1 MKRIF
6 LTALFPLMTAL
17 PLFSESVTVTLDG
30 SDFLSAVS
38 VRKPQGN
45 RDAVT
50 IPESVVEPGDDVDL
64 LIHFDA
70 DEEVPQ
76 GNYRLINGSIIT
88 SADDKK
94 AGNASGRFYIDQSA
108 LSLQPLT
115 NALFASKNEPGSF
128 TIRFF
133 IKPTVVENNEIL
145 IYWSNTTQNGDRF
158 DYQSV
163 ICGIEDRRLVWSFE
177 RLFKNAAPQIEIK
190 GKSKIKA
197 GEWSFHSLSYN
208 RDLNFLEYSM
218 NGRAEQI
225 VYLSPEGSESEID
238 TPPIIG
244 SRPYSVLTVCR
255 RFSGKM
261 DELMILNQA
270 TDSAAVP
277 QLLKDEGRILFRCV
291 DTGYSNSLIENIVTD
306 VQTEGNSAV
315 NGYFRISEN
324 RLDSIR
330 WNEAKI
336 DDSDG
341 YFSEN
346 EWIPFRS
353 NDFPQNVR
361 GRYLQVAVQLLPD
374 TIDGISPQFK
384 SADVVYEPNL
394 PPLPP
399 IALTAIAGN
408 EAVTLD
414 WIPAVDIRTRGYRI
428 SYGTAPGRYTDF
440 IDINNPPFT
449 PNRHQQ
455 FTITGLQNDVLY
467 YFSVQSFDDAP
478 VRQYGEFS
486 DEISARPGLIHKQ
499 P

>member
-6 LTALFPLMTAL
+6 LTALFPLAAL
-17 PLFSESVTVTLDG
+17 PLFSETLTVTLDG

-38 VRKPQGN
+38 VREPQTD
-45 RDAVT
+45 RQAATV
-50 IPESVVEPGDDVDL
+50 PESLIGPEDDVDL
-64 LIHFDA
+64 LIRFDA
-70 DEEVPQ
+70 DGEAPE
-76 GNYRLINGSIIT
+76 GNYRLIDGTVVT

-94 AGNASGRFYIDQSA
+94 AGAASGRFYVDQSA

-115 NALFASKNEPGSF
+115 KAVFASENEPGSF

-145 IYWSNTTQNGDRF
+145 IYWSNTIQNGGRF

-163 ICGIEDRRLVWSFE
+163 ICGIEDRRLVWNFE
-177 RLFKNAAPQIEIK
+177 RLFKNAAPQIEVK

-218 NGRAEQI
+218 NGRAERI
-225 VYLSPEGSESEID
+225 IYLSPEGSESGID
-238 TPPIIG
+238 TPPVTG
-244 SRPYSVLTVCR
+244 SRPHSVLTVCR

-270 TDSAAVP
+270 TDSPAVP
-277 QLLKDEGRILFRCV
+277 QLLKDEGRILFRCI

-306 VQTEGNSAV
+306 FRTDGNSAV
-315 NGYFRISEN
+315 NGYFRISES

-336 DDSDG
+336 DGSDG
-341 YFSEN
+341 YFN
-346 EWIPFRS
+346 GNGWIPFRS
-353 NDFPQNVR
+353 DDFPQNVR

-374 TIDGISPQFK
+374 TVEGISPQFK

-399 IALTAIAGN
+399 IALTATAGN
-408 EAVTLD
+408 GAVTLD

-440 IDINNPPFT
+440 TDIENPPFT

-455 FTITGLQNDVLY
+455 FTVTGLRNDVLY
-467 YFSVQSFDDAP
+467 YFSVQAFDGAP

-486 DEISARPGLIHKQ
+486 EEISARPGLIHKQ

>member
-6 LTALFPLMTAL
+6 LTALFPLAAL
-17 PLFSESVTVTLDG
+17 PLFSETLTVTLDG

-38 VRKPQGN
+38 VREPQTD
-45 RDAVT
+45 RQAATV
-50 IPESVVEPGDDVDL
+50 PESLIGPEDDVDL
-64 LIHFDA
+64 LIRFDA
-70 DEEVPQ
+70 DGEAPE
-76 GNYRLINGSIIT
+76 GNYRLIDGTVVT

-94 AGNASGRFYIDQSA
+94 AGAASGRFYVDQSA

-115 NALFASKNEPGSF
+115 KAVFASENEPGSF

-145 IYWSNTTQNGDRF
+145 IYWSNTIQNGGRF

-163 ICGIEDRRLVWSFE
+163 ICGIEDRRLVWNFE
-177 RLFKNAAPQIEIK
+177 RLFKNAAPQIEVK

-218 NGRAEQI
+218 NGRAERI
-225 VYLSPEGSESEID
+225 VYLSPEGSESGID
-238 TPPIIG
+238 TPPVTG
-244 SRPYSVLTVCR
+244 SRPHSVLTVCR

-270 TDSAAVP
+270 TDSPAVP
-277 QLLKDEGRILFRCV
+277 QLLKDEGRILFRCI

-306 VQTEGNSAV
+306 FRTDGNSAV
-315 NGYFRISEN
+315 NGYFRISES

-336 DDSDG
+336 DGSDG
-341 YFSEN
+341 YFN
-346 EWIPFRS
+346 GNGWIPFRS
-353 NDFPQNVR
+353 DDFPQNVR

-374 TIDGISPQFK
+374 TVEGISPQFK

-440 IDINNPPFT
+440 IDINNDSTGSFPKKFPPG
-449 PNRHQQ
+449 R
-455 FTITGLQNDVLY
+455 G
-467 YFSVQSFDDAP
+467 
-478 VRQYGEFS
+478 
-486 DEISARPGLIHKQ
+486 
-499 P
+499 

>member
-6 LTALFPLMTAL
+6 LTALFPLAAL
-17 PLFSESVTVTLDG
+17 PLFSETLTVTLDG

-38 VRKPQGN
+38 VREPQTD
-45 RDAVT
+45 RQAATV
-50 IPESVVEPGDDVDL
+50 PESLIGPEDDVDL
-64 LIHFDA
+64 LIRFDA
-70 DEEVPQ
+70 DGEAPE
-76 GNYRLINGSIIT
+76 GNYRLIDGTVVT

-94 AGNASGRFYIDQSA
+94 AGAASGRFYVDQSA

-115 NALFASKNEPGSF
+115 KAVFASENEPGSF

-145 IYWSNTTQNGDRF
+145 IYWSNTIQNGGRF

-163 ICGIEDRRLVWSFE
+163 ICGIEDRRLVWNFE
-177 RLFKNAAPQIEIK
+177 RLFKNAAPQIEVK

-218 NGRAEQI
+218 NGRAERI
-225 VYLSPEGSESEID
+225 VYLSPEGSESGID
-238 TPPIIG
+238 TPPVTG
-244 SRPYSVLTVCR
+244 SRPHSVLTVCR

-270 TDSAAVP
+270 TDSPAVP
-277 QLLKDEGRILFRCV
+277 QLLKDEGRILFRCI

-306 VQTEGNSAV
+306 FRTDGNSAV
-315 NGYFRISEN
+315 NGYFRISES

-336 DDSDG
+336 DGSDG
-341 YFSEN
+341 YFN
-346 EWIPFRS
+346 GNGWIPFRS
-353 NDFPQNVR
+353 DDFPQNVR

-374 TIDGISPQFK
+374 TIEGISPQFK

-399 IALTAIAGN
+399 IALTATAGN
-408 EAVTLD
+408 GAVTLD

-440 IDINNPPFT
+440 TDIENPPFT

-455 FTITGLQNDVLY
+455 FTVTGLRNDVLY
-467 YFSVQSFDDAP
+467 YFSVQAFDGAP

-486 DEISARPGLIHKQ
+486 EEISARPGLIHKQ

>member
-6 LTALFPLMTAL
+6 LTALFPLAAL
-17 PLFSESVTVTLDG
+17 PLFSETLTVTLDG

-38 VRKPQGN
+38 VREPQTD
-45 RDAVT
+45 RQAATV
-50 IPESVVEPGDDVDL
+50 PESLIGPEDDVDL
-64 LIHFDA
+64 LIRFDA
-70 DEEVPQ
+70 DGEAPE
-76 GNYRLINGSIIT
+76 GNYRLIDGTVVT

-94 AGNASGRFYIDQSA
+94 AGAASGRFYVDQSA

-115 NALFASKNEPGSF
+115 KAVFASENEPGSF

-145 IYWSNTTQNGDRF
+145 IYWSNTIQNGGRF

-163 ICGIEDRRLVWSFE
+163 ICGIEDRRLVWNFE
-177 RLFKNAAPQIEIK
+177 RLFKNAAPQIEVK

-218 NGRAEQI
+218 NGRAERI
-225 VYLSPEGSESEID
+225 VYLSPEGSESGID
-238 TPPIIG
+238 TPPVTG
-244 SRPYSVLTVCR
+244 SRPHSVLTVCR

-270 TDSAAVP
+270 TDSPAVP
-277 QLLKDEGRILFRCV
+277 QLLKDEGRILFRCI

-306 VQTEGNSAV
+306 FRTDGNSAV
-315 NGYFRISEN
+315 NGYFRISES

-336 DDSDG
+336 DGSDG
-341 YFSEN
+341 YFN
-346 EWIPFRS
+346 GNGWIPFRS
-353 NDFPQNVR
+353 DDFPQNVR

-374 TIDGISPQFK
+374 TVEGISPQFK

-408 EAVTLD
+408 GAVTLD

-440 IDINNPPFT
+440 TDIENPPFT

-455 FTITGLQNDVLY
+455 FTVTGLRNDVLY
-467 YFSVQSFDDAP
+467 YFSVQAFDGAP

-486 DEISARPGLIHKQ
+486 EEISARPGLIHKQ

>member
-6 LTALFPLMTAL
+6 LTALFPLAAL
-17 PLFSESVTVTLDG
+17 PLFSETLTVTLDG

-38 VRKPQGN
+38 VREPQTN
-45 RDAVT
+45 RQAATV
-50 IPESVVEPGDDVDL
+50 PESLIGPEDDVDL
-64 LIHFDA
+64 LIRFDA
-70 DEEVPQ
+70 DGEAPE
-76 GNYRLINGSIIT
+76 GNYRLIDGTVVT

-94 AGNASGRFYIDQSA
+94 AGAASGRFYVDQSA

-115 NALFASKNEPGSF
+115 KAVFASENEPGSF

-145 IYWSNTTQNGDRF
+145 IYWSNTIQNGGRF

-163 ICGIEDRRLVWSFE
+163 ICGIEDRRLVWNFE
-177 RLFKNAAPQIEIK
+177 RLFKNAAPQIEVK

-218 NGRAEQI
+218 NGRAERI
-225 VYLSPEGSESEID
+225 VYLSPEGSESGID
-238 TPPIIG
+238 TPPVTG
-244 SRPYSVLTVCR
+244 SRPHSVLTVCR

-270 TDSAAVP
+270 TDSPAVP
-277 QLLKDEGRILFRCV
+277 QLLKDEGRILFRCI

-306 VQTEGNSAV
+306 FRTDGNSAV
-315 NGYFRISEN
+315 NGYFRISES

-336 DDSDG
+336 DGSDG
-341 YFSEN
+341 YFN
-346 EWIPFRS
+346 GNGWIPFRS
-353 NDFPQNVR
+353 DDFPQNVR

-374 TIDGISPQFK
+374 TVEGISPQFK

-399 IALTAIAGN
+399 IALTATAGN
-408 EAVTLD
+408 GAVTLD

-440 IDINNPPFT
+440 TDIENPPFT

-455 FTITGLQNDVLY
+455 FTVTGLRNDVLY
-467 YFSVQSFDDAP
+467 YFSVQAFDGAP

-486 DEISARPGLIHKQ
+486 EEISARPGLIHKQ

>member
-6 LTALFPLMTAL
+6 LTALFPLAAL
-17 PLFSESVTVTLDG
+17 PLFSETLTVTLDG

-38 VRKPQGN
+38 VREPQTD
-45 RDAVT
+45 RQAATV
-50 IPESVVEPGDDVDL
+50 PESLIGPEDDVDL
-64 LIHFDA
+64 LIRFDA
-70 DEEVPQ
+70 DGEAPE
-76 GNYRLINGSIIT
+76 GNYRLIDGTVVT

-94 AGNASGRFYIDQSA
+94 AGAASGRFYIDQSA

-115 NALFASKNEPGSF
+115 KAVFASENEPGSF

-145 IYWSNTTQNGDRF
+145 IYWSNTIQNGGRF

-163 ICGIEDRRLVWSFE
+163 ICGIEDRRLVWNFE
-177 RLFKNAAPQIEIK
+177 RLFKNAAPQIEVK

-218 NGRAEQI
+218 NGRAERI
-225 VYLSPEGSESEID
+225 VYLSPEGSESGID
-238 TPPIIG
+238 TPPVTG
-244 SRPYSVLTVCR
+244 SRPHSVLTVCR

-270 TDSAAVP
+270 TDSPAVP
-277 QLLKDEGRILFRCV
+277 QLLKDEGRILFRCI

-306 VQTEGNSAV
+306 FRTDGNSAV
-315 NGYFRISEN
+315 NGYFRISES

-336 DDSDG
+336 DGSDG
-341 YFSEN
+341 YFN
-346 EWIPFRS
+346 GNGWIPFRS
-353 NDFPQNVR
+353 DDFPQNVR

-374 TIDGISPQFK
+374 TVEGISPQFK

-399 IALTAIAGN
+399 IALTATAGN
-408 EAVTLD
+408 GAVTLD

-440 IDINNPPFT
+440 TDIENPPFT

-455 FTITGLQNDVLY
+455 FTVTGLRNDVLY
-467 YFSVQSFDDAP
+467 YFSVQAFDGAP

-486 DEISARPGLIHKQ
+486 EEISARPGLIHKQ

>member
-17 PLFSESVTVTLDG
+17 PLFSETLTVTLDG

-38 VRKPQGN
+38 VREPQTD
-45 RDAVT
+45 RQAATV
-50 IPESVVEPGDDVDL
+50 PESLIGPEDDVDL
-64 LIHFDA
+64 LIRFDA
-70 DEEVPQ
+70 DGEAPE
-76 GNYRLINGSIIT
+76 GNYRLIDGTVVT

-94 AGNASGRFYIDQSA
+94 AGAASGRFYVDQSA

-115 NALFASKNEPGSF
+115 KAVFASENEPGSF

-145 IYWSNTTQNGDRF
+145 IYWSNTIQNGGRF

-163 ICGIEDRRLVWSFE
+163 ICGIEDRRLVWNFE
-177 RLFKNAAPQIEIK
+177 RLFKNAAPQIEVK

-218 NGRAEQI
+218 NGRAERI
-225 VYLSPEGSESEID
+225 VYLSPEGSESGID
-238 TPPIIG
+238 TPPVTG
-244 SRPYSVLTVCR
+244 SRPHSVLTVCR

-270 TDSAAVP
+270 TDSPAVP
-277 QLLKDEGRILFRCV
+277 QLLKDEGRILFRCI

-306 VQTEGNSAV
+306 FRTDGNSAV
-315 NGYFRISEN
+315 NGYFRISES

-336 DDSDG
+336 DGSDG
-341 YFSEN
+341 YFN
-346 EWIPFRS
+346 GNGWIPFRS
-353 NDFPQNVR
+353 DDFPQNVR

-374 TIDGISPQFK
+374 TVEGISPQFK

-399 IALTAIAGN
+399 IALTATAGN
-408 EAVTLD
+408 GAVTLD

-440 IDINNPPFT
+440 TDIENPPFT

-455 FTITGLQNDVLY
+455 FTVTGLRNDVLY
-467 YFSVQSFDDAP
+467 YFSVQAFDGAP

-486 DEISARPGLIHKQ
+486 EEISARPGLIHKQ

>member
-6 LTALFPLMTAL
+6 LTALFPLAAL
-17 PLFSESVTVTLDG
+17 PLFSETLTVTLDG

-38 VRKPQGN
+38 VREPQTD
-45 RDAVT
+45 RQAATV
-50 IPESVVEPGDDVDL
+50 PESLIGPEDDVDL
-64 LIHFDA
+64 LIRFDA
-70 DEEVPQ
+70 DGEAPE
-76 GNYRLINGSIIT
+76 GNYRLIDGTVVT

-94 AGNASGRFYIDQSA
+94 AGAASGRFYVDQSA

-115 NALFASKNEPGSF
+115 KAVFASENEPGSF
-128 TIRFF
+128 TIQFF

-145 IYWSNTTQNGDRF
+145 IYWSNTIQNGGRF

-163 ICGIEDRRLVWSFE
+163 ICGIEDRRLVWNFE
-177 RLFKNAAPQIEIK
+177 RLFKNAAPQIEVK

-218 NGRAEQI
+218 NGRAERI
-225 VYLSPEGSESEID
+225 VYLSPEGSESGID
-238 TPPIIG
+238 TPPVTG
-244 SRPYSVLTVCR
+244 SRPHSVLTVCR

-270 TDSAAVP
+270 TDSPAVP
-277 QLLKDEGRILFRCV
+277 QLLKDEGRILFRCI

-306 VQTEGNSAV
+306 FRTDGNSAV
-315 NGYFRISEN
+315 NGYFRISES

-336 DDSDG
+336 DGSDG
-341 YFSEN
+341 YFN
-346 EWIPFRS
+346 GNGWIPFRS
-353 NDFPQNVR
+353 DDFPQNVR

-374 TIDGISPQFK
+374 TVEGISPQFK

-399 IALTAIAGN
+399 IALTATAGN
-408 EAVTLD
+408 GAVTLD

-440 IDINNPPFT
+440 TDIENPPFT

-455 FTITGLQNDVLY
+455 FTVTGLRNDVLY
-467 YFSVQSFDDAP
+467 YFSVQAFDGAP

-486 DEISARPGLIHKQ
+486 EEISARPGLIHKQ

>member
-6 LTALFPLMTAL
+6 LTALFPLAAL
-17 PLFSESVTVTLDG
+17 PLFSETLTVTLDG

-38 VRKPQGN
+38 VREPQTD
-45 RDAVT
+45 RQAATV
-50 IPESVVEPGDDVDL
+50 PESLIGPEDDVDL
-64 LIHFDA
+64 LIRFDA
-70 DEEVPQ
+70 DGEAPE
-76 GNYRLINGSIIT
+76 GNYRLIDGTVVT

-94 AGNASGRFYIDQSA
+94 AGAASGRFYVDQSA

-115 NALFASKNEPGSF
+115 KAVFASENEPGSF

-145 IYWSNTTQNGDRF
+145 IYWSNTIQNGGRF

-163 ICGIEDRRLVWSFE
+163 ICGIEDRRLVWNFE
-177 RLFKNAAPQIEIK
+177 RLFKNAAPQIEVK

-218 NGRAEQI
+218 NGRAERI
-225 VYLSPEGSESEID
+225 VYLSPEGSESGID
-238 TPPIIG
+238 TPPVTG
-244 SRPYSVLTVCR
+244 SRPHSVLTVCR

-270 TDSAAVP
+270 TDSPAVP
-277 QLLKDEGRILFRCV
+277 QLLKDEGRILFRCI

-306 VQTEGNSAV
+306 FRTDGNSAV
-315 NGYFRISEN
+315 NGYFRISES

-336 DDSDG
+336 DGSDG
-341 YFSEN
+341 YFN
-346 EWIPFRS
+346 GNGWIPFRS
-353 NDFPQNVR
+353 DDFPQNVR

-399 IALTAIAGN
+399 IALTATAGN
-408 EAVTLD
+408 GAVTLD

-440 IDINNPPFT
+440 TDIENPPFT

-455 FTITGLQNDVLY
+455 FTVTGLRNDVLY
-467 YFSVQSFDDAP
+467 YFSVQAFDGAP

-486 DEISARPGLIHKQ
+486 EEISARPGLIHKQ

>member
-6 LTALFPLMTAL
+6 LTALFPLAAL
-17 PLFSESVTVTLDG
+17 PLFSETLTVTLDG

-38 VRKPQGN
+38 VREPQTD
-45 RDAVT
+45 RQAATV
-50 IPESVVEPGDDVDL
+50 PESLIGPEDDVDL
-64 LIHFDA
+64 LIRFDA
-70 DEEVPQ
+70 DGEAPE
-76 GNYRLINGSIIT
+76 GNYRLIDGTVVT

-94 AGNASGRFYIDQSA
+94 AGAASGRFYVDQSA

-115 NALFASKNEPGSF
+115 KAVFASENEPGSF

-145 IYWSNTTQNGDRF
+145 IYWSNTIQNGGRF

-163 ICGIEDRRLVWSFE
+163 ICGIEDRRLVWNFE
-177 RLFKNAAPQIEIK
+177 RLFKNAAPQIEVK

-218 NGRAEQI
+218 NGRAERI
-225 VYLSPEGSESEID
+225 VYLSPEGSESGID
-238 TPPIIG
+238 TPPVTG
-244 SRPYSVLTVCR
+244 SRPHSVLTVCR

-270 TDSAAVP
+270 TDSPAVP
-277 QLLKDEGRILFRCV
+277 QLLKDEGRILFRCI

-306 VQTEGNSAV
+306 FRTDGNSAV
-315 NGYFRISEN
+315 NGYFRISES

-336 DDSDG
+336 DGSDG
-341 YFSEN
+341 YFN
-346 EWIPFRS
+346 GNGWIPFRS
-353 NDFPQNVR
+353 DDFPQNVR

-374 TIDGISPQFK
+374 TVEGISPQFK

-399 IALTAIAGN
+399 IALTATAGN
-408 EAVTLD
+408 GAVTLD

-440 IDINNPPFT
+440 TDIENPPFT

-455 FTITGLQNDVLY
+455 FTVTGLRNDVLY
-467 YFSVQSFDDAP
+467 YFSVQAFDGAP

-486 DEISARPGLIHKQ
+486 EEISARPGLIHKQ

>member
-6 LTALFPLMTAL
+6 LTALFPLAAL
-17 PLFSESVTVTLDG
+17 PLFSETLTVTLDG

-38 VRKPQGN
+38 VREPQTD
-45 RDAVT
+45 RQAATV
-50 IPESVVEPGDDVDL
+50 PESLIGPEDDVDL
-64 LIHFDA
+64 LIRFDA
-70 DEEVPQ
+70 DGEAPE
-76 GNYRLINGSIIT
+76 GNYRLIDGTVVT

-94 AGNASGRFYIDQSA
+94 AGAASGRFYVDQSA

-115 NALFASKNEPGSF
+115 KAVFASENEPGSF

-145 IYWSNTTQNGDRF
+145 IYWSNTIQNGGRF

-163 ICGIEDRRLVWSFE
+163 ICGIEDRRLVWNFE
-177 RLFKNAAPQIEIK
+177 RLFKNAAPQIEVK

-218 NGRAEQI
+218 NGRAERI
-225 VYLSPEGSESEID
+225 VYLSPEGSESGID
-238 TPPIIG
+238 TPPVTG
-244 SRPYSVLTVCR
+244 SRPHSVLTVCR

-270 TDSAAVP
+270 TDSPAVP
-277 QLLKDEGRILFRCV
+277 QLLKDEGRILFRCI

-306 VQTEGNSAV
+306 FRTDGNSAV
-315 NGYFRISEN
+315 NGYFRISES

-336 DDSDG
+336 DGSDG
-341 YFSEN
+341 YFN
-346 EWIPFRS
+346 GNGWIPFRS
-353 NDFPQNVR
+353 DDFPQNVR

-374 TIDGISPQFK
+374 TVEGISPQFK

-399 IALTAIAGN
+399 IALTATAGN
-408 EAVTLD
+408 GAVTLD

-455 FTITGLQNDVLY
+455 FTVTGLRNDVLY
-467 YFSVQSFDDAP
+467 YFSVQAFDGAP

-486 DEISARPGLIHKQ
+486 EEISARPGLIHKQ

>member
-6 LTALFPLMTAL
+6 LTALFPLAAL
-17 PLFSESVTVTLDG
+17 PLFSETLTVTLDG

-38 VRKPQGN
+38 VREPQTD
-45 RDAVT
+45 RQAATV
-50 IPESVVEPGDDVDL
+50 PESLIGPEDDVDL
-64 LIHFDA
+64 LIRFDA
-70 DEEVPQ
+70 DGEAPE
-76 GNYRLINGSIIT
+76 GNYRLIDGTVVT
-88 SADDKK
+88 SANDKK
-94 AGNASGRFYIDQSA
+94 AGAASGRFYVDQSA

-115 NALFASKNEPGSF
+115 KAVFASENEPGSF

-145 IYWSNTTQNGDRF
+145 IYWSNTIQNGGRF

-163 ICGIEDRRLVWSFE
+163 ICGIEDRRLVWNFE
-177 RLFKNAAPQIEIK
+177 RLFKNAAPQIEVK

-218 NGRAEQI
+218 NGRAERI
-225 VYLSPEGSESEID
+225 VYLSPEGSESGID
-238 TPPIIG
+238 TPPVTG
-244 SRPYSVLTVCR
+244 SRPHSVLTVCR

-270 TDSAAVP
+270 TDSPAVP
-277 QLLKDEGRILFRCV
+277 QLLKDEGRILFRCI

-306 VQTEGNSAV
+306 FRTDGNSAV
-315 NGYFRISEN
+315 NGYFRISES

-336 DDSDG
+336 DGSDG
-341 YFSEN
+341 YFN
-346 EWIPFRS
+346 GNGWIPFRS
-353 NDFPQNVR
+353 DDFPQNVR

-374 TIDGISPQFK
+374 TVEGISPQFK

-399 IALTAIAGN
+399 IALTATAGN
-408 EAVTLD
+408 GAVTLD

-440 IDINNPPFT
+440 TDIENPPFT

-455 FTITGLQNDVLY
+455 FTVTGLRNDVLY
-467 YFSVQSFDDAP
+467 YFSVQAFDGAP

-486 DEISARPGLIHKQ
+486 EEISARPGLIHKQ

>member
-6 LTALFPLMTAL
+6 LTALFPLAAL
-17 PLFSESVTVTLDG
+17 PLFSETLTVTLDG

-38 VRKPQGN
+38 VREPQTD
-45 RDAVT
+45 RQAATV
-50 IPESVVEPGDDVDL
+50 PESLIGPEDDVDL
-64 LIHFDA
+64 LIRFDA
-70 DEEVPQ
+70 DGEAPE
-76 GNYRLINGSIIT
+76 GNYRLIDGTVVT

-94 AGNASGRFYIDQSA
+94 AGAASGRFYVDQSA

-115 NALFASKNEPGSF
+115 KAVFASENEPGSF

-145 IYWSNTTQNGDRF
+145 IYWSNTIQNGGRF

-163 ICGIEDRRLVWSFE
+163 ICGIEDRRLVWNFE
-177 RLFKNAAPQIEIK
+177 RLFKNAAPQIEVK

-218 NGRAEQI
+218 NGRAERI
-225 VYLSPEGSESEID
+225 VYLSPEGSESGID
-238 TPPIIG
+238 TPPVTG
-244 SRPYSVLTVCR
+244 SRPHSVLTVCR

-270 TDSAAVP
+270 TDSPAVP
-277 QLLKDEGRILFRCV
+277 QLLKDEGRILFRCI

-306 VQTEGNSAV
+306 FRTDGNSAV
-315 NGYFRISEN
+315 NGYFRISES

-336 DDSDG
+336 DGSDG
-341 YFSEN
+341 YFN
-346 EWIPFRS
+346 GNGWIPFRS
-353 NDFPQNVR
+353 DDFPQNVR

-374 TIDGISPQFK
+374 TVEGISPQFK
-384 SADVVYEPNL
+384 SADVVYKPNL

-399 IALTAIAGN
+399 IALTATAGN
-408 EAVTLD
+408 GAVTLD

-440 IDINNPPFT
+440 TDIENPPFT

-455 FTITGLQNDVLY
+455 FTVTGLRNDVLY
-467 YFSVQSFDDAP
+467 YFSVQAFDGAP

-486 DEISARPGLIHKQ
+486 EEISARPGLIHKQ

>member
-6 LTALFPLMTAL
+6 LTALFPLAAL
-17 PLFSESVTVTLDG
+17 PLFSETLTVTLDG

-38 VRKPQGN
+38 VREPQTD
-45 RDAVT
+45 RQAATV
-50 IPESVVEPGDDVDL
+50 PESLIGPEDDVDL
-64 LIHFDA
+64 LIRFDA
-70 DEEVPQ
+70 DGEAPE
-76 GNYRLINGSIIT
+76 GNYRLIDGTVVT

-94 AGNASGRFYIDQSA
+94 AGAASGRFYVDQSA

-115 NALFASKNEPGSF
+115 KAVFASENEPGSF

-145 IYWSNTTQNGDRF
+145 IYWSNTIQNGGRF

-163 ICGIEDRRLVWSFE
+163 ICGIEDRRLVWNFE
-177 RLFKNAAPQIEIK
+177 RLFKNAAPQIEVK

-218 NGRAEQI
+218 NGRAERI
-225 VYLSPEGSESEID
+225 VYLSPEGSESGID

-270 TDSAAVP
+270 TDSPAVP
-277 QLLKDEGRILFRCV
+277 QLLKDEGRILFRCI

-306 VQTEGNSAV
+306 FRTDGNSAV
-315 NGYFRISEN
+315 NGYFRISES

-336 DDSDG
+336 DGSDG
-341 YFSEN
+341 YFN
-346 EWIPFRS
+346 GNGWIPFRS
-353 NDFPQNVR
+353 DDFPQNVR

-374 TIDGISPQFK
+374 TVEGISPQFK

-399 IALTAIAGN
+399 IALTATAGN
-408 EAVTLD
+408 GAVTLD

-440 IDINNPPFT
+440 TDIENPPFT

-455 FTITGLQNDVLY
+455 FTVTGLRNDVLY
-467 YFSVQSFDDAP
+467 YFSVQAFDGAP

-486 DEISARPGLIHKQ
+486 EEISARPGLIHKQ

>member
-6 LTALFPLMTAL
+6 LTALFPLAAL
-17 PLFSESVTVTLDG
+17 PLFSETLTVTLDG

-38 VRKPQGN
+38 VREPQTD
-45 RDAVT
+45 RQAATV
-50 IPESVVEPGDDVDL
+50 PESLIGPEDDVDL
-64 LIHFDA
+64 LIRFDA
-70 DEEVPQ
+70 DGEAPE
-76 GNYRLINGSIIT
+76 GNYRLIDGTVVT

-94 AGNASGRFYIDQSA
+94 AGAASGRFYVDQSV

-115 NALFASKNEPGSF
+115 KAVFASENEPGSF

-145 IYWSNTTQNGDRF
+145 IYWSNTIQNGGRF

-163 ICGIEDRRLVWSFE
+163 ICGIEDRRLVWNFE
-177 RLFKNAAPQIEIK
+177 RLFKNAAPQIEVK

-218 NGRAEQI
+218 NGRAERI
-225 VYLSPEGSESEID
+225 VYLSPEGSESGID
-238 TPPIIG
+238 TPPVTG
-244 SRPYSVLTVCR
+244 SRPHSVLTVCR

-270 TDSAAVP
+270 TDSPAVP
-277 QLLKDEGRILFRCV
+277 QLLKDEGRILFRCI

-306 VQTEGNSAV
+306 FRTDGNSAV
-315 NGYFRISEN
+315 NGYFRISES

-336 DDSDG
+336 DGSDG
-341 YFSEN
+341 YFN
-346 EWIPFRS
+346 GNGWIPFRS
-353 NDFPQNVR
+353 DDFPQNVR

-374 TIDGISPQFK
+374 TVEGISPQFK

-399 IALTAIAGN
+399 IALTATAGN
-408 EAVTLD
+408 GAVTLD

-440 IDINNPPFT
+440 TDIENPPFT

-455 FTITGLQNDVLY
+455 FTVTGLRNDVLY
-467 YFSVQSFDDAP
+467 YFSVQAFDGAP

-486 DEISARPGLIHKQ
+486 EEISARPGLIHKQ

>member
-6 LTALFPLMTAL
+6 LTALFPLAAL
-17 PLFSESVTVTLDG
+17 PLFSETLTVTLDG

-38 VRKPQGN
+38 VREPQTD
-45 RDAVT
+45 RQAATV
-50 IPESVVEPGDDVDL
+50 PESLIGPEDDVDL
-64 LIHFDA
+64 LIRFDA
-70 DEEVPQ
+70 DGEAPE
-76 GNYRLINGSIIT
+76 GNYRLIDGTVVT

-94 AGNASGRFYIDQSA
+94 AGAASGRFYVDQSA

-115 NALFASKNEPGSF
+115 KAVFASENEPGSF

-145 IYWSNTTQNGDRF
+145 IYWSNTIQNGGRF

-163 ICGIEDRRLVWSFE
+163 ICGIEDRRLVWNFE
-177 RLFKNAAPQIEIK
+177 RLFKNAAPQIEVK

-218 NGRAEQI
+218 NGRAERI
-225 VYLSPEGSESEID
+225 VYLSPEGSESGID
-238 TPPIIG
+238 TPPVTG
-244 SRPYSVLTVCR
+244 SRPHSVLTVCR

-270 TDSAAVP
+270 TDSPAVP
-277 QLLKDEGRILFRCV
+277 QLLKDEGRILFRCI

-306 VQTEGNSAV
+306 FRTDGNSAV
-315 NGYFRISEN
+315 NGYFRISES

-336 DDSDG
+336 DGSDG
-341 YFSEN
+341 YFN
-346 EWIPFRS
+346 GNGWIPFRS
-353 NDFPQNVR
+353 DDFPQNVR

-384 SADVVYEPNL
+384 SAD
-394 PPLPP
+394 
-399 IALTAIAGN
+399 
-408 EAVTLD
+408 AVTLD

-440 IDINNPPFT
+440 TDIENPPFT

-455 FTITGLQNDVLY
+455 FTVTGLRNDVLY
-467 YFSVQSFDDAP
+467 YFSVQAFDGAP

-486 DEISARPGLIHKQ
+486 EEISARPGLIHKQ